1 MGNDLGFGKSTKK
14 LDLSGFENKPS
25 TDPEKEENRAADRA
39 ADRTGFTS
47 REPVERVMR
56 ERKRTTEPS
65 DQVFVR
71 APLSVMNRFKT
82 HCNVTGKSYGEAL
95 ADLMDKAGI

>member
-1 MGNDLGFGKSTKK
+1 MGNDLGFGKPAKK
-14 LDLSGFENKPS
+14 LDLSGFDSKLRV
-25 TDPEKEENRAADRA
+25 DPEEEADRA
-39 ADRTGFTS
+39 AARAGFTS

-56 ERKRTTEPS
+56 ERKRSREPS

-71 APLSVMNRFKT
+71 APLSVMNRFKE
-82 HCNVTGKSYGEAL
+82 HCNTTGKSYGEAL